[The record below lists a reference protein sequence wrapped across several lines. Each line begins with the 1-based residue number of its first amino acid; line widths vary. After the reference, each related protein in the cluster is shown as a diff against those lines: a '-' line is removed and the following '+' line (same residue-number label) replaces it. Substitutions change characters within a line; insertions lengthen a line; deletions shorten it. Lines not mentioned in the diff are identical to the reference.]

1 MSPRSIDG
9 IRPIHTNPL
18 NTPNT
23 YNTRTELTQSRAH
36 RDILADPLVER
47 HRYLLLHP
55 LPPNAQEAEGEML
68 PTIKVASDKEGVKT
82 IALPGPAYD
91 DEAYV
96 FIFIH
101 FTCLVCLPDWK

>member
-1 MSPRSIDG
+1 M
-9 IRPIHTNPL
+9 
-18 NTPNT
+18 
-23 YNTRTELTQSRAH
+23 
-36 RDILADPLVER
+36 VER

-68 PTIKVASDKEGVKT
+68 PTIKVASDKKGVKT

-96 FIFIH
+96 RFH
-101 FTCLVCLPDWK
+101 FLHSFHMFGLFA